1 MKIKQNDPQRLSIL
15 RKQVKE
21 MKINPP
27 MIFKAALGLSGIPAQ
42 KFRMAT
48 RGDHLQV
55 AFFLISY
62 SAF

>member
-1 MKIKQNDPQRLSIL
+1 MF
-15 RKQVKE
+15 
-21 MKINPP
+21 
-27 MIFKAALGLSGIPAQ
+27 FKAALGLLGILAQ
-42 KFRMAT
+42 KFKMAT